1 MSTTEPRITVGVDGS
16 AGSTAAV
23 AWAAKLAALRHLEL
37 RIVHGLQL
45 TGVYYGGGVLG
56 AGAEALFDAIRT
68 DGERVV
74 ADARALAASIDK
86 DLAVTT
92 DLPNEP
98 PVPMLI
104 DESRRA
110 RLLVVGRTGTDGF
123 ADMLLGGTAASVVSH
138 AHGPVVVVRGRHD
151 SADVPESG
159 PVVVGVDGS
168 PNSEQAIA
176 VAFEEAA
183 LRGAPLIAL
192 HAWNDV
198 TYEDAFGSARILTQ
212 PESLEEDEERLL
224 GQRLAGWQEK
234 YPDVAIRRVLVRDRP
249 RHALLEV
256 SAEAQLVVVGS
267 RGRGG
272 FTGMLLGSTSQALV
286 QHARCPVLVVRPEPK
301 A

>member
-1 MSTTEPRITVGVDGS
+1 MTTTEPRITVGVDGS

-23 AWAAKLAALRHLEL
+23 AWAAKLASRRGFQLK
-37 RIVHGLQL
+37 IVHGLQVAGL
-45 TGVYYGGGVLG
+45 YYGGGMTGIG
-56 AGAEALFDAIRT
+56 AATLFEAVQA
-68 DGERVV
+68 DGERAI
-74 ADARALAASIDK
+74 ADARALATSIDK
-86 DLAVTT
+86 NLVVTT
-92 DLPNEP
+92 ELPNDP

-104 DESRRA
+104 DESRHA
-110 RLLVVGRTGTDGF
+110 RLLVVGRTGTGGF
-123 ADMLLGGTAASVVSH
+123 ADMLLGGTAASVAGH
-138 AHGPVVVVRGRHD
+138 AHCPVAVVRGRQE
-151 SADVPESG
+151 SAAVPETG

-176 VAFEEAA
+176 VAFEEAS
-183 LRGAPLIAL
+183 LRGVPLVAV

-234 YPDVAIRRVLVRDRP
+234 YLDVAVRRKLVRDRP
-249 RHALLEV
+249 RHALLEE
-256 SAEAQLVVVGS
+256 SKTAQLVVVGS

-286 QHARCPVLVVRPEPK
+286 QHASCPVLVVRPEPK

>member
-1 MSTTEPRITVGVDGS
+1 MSTTDPRITVGVDGS

-23 AWAAKLAALRHLEL
+23 AWAAKIASLRHLEL

-45 TGVYYGGGVLG
+45 AGVYYGGGVLG
-56 AGAEALFDAIRT
+56 AGAEALFDAIRA

-74 ADARALAASIDK
+74 ADARSLAASVDK
-86 DLAVTT
+86 DLVVTT
-92 DLPNEP
+92 NLPNDP

-104 DESRRA
+104 DESRHA

-138 AHGPVVVVRGRHD
+138 AHSPVAVVRGRAD
-151 SADVPESG
+151 STIPESG

-176 VAFEEAA
+176 VAFEEAS
-183 LRGAPLIAL
+183 LRGAPLTAL

-198 TYEDAFGSARILTQ
+198 TWEDAYGTARLLSQ

-234 YPDVAIRRVLVRDRP
+234 YPDVEIRRVLVRDRP
-249 RHALLEV
+249 RHALLEA
-256 SAEAQLVVVGS
+256 SAAAQLVVVGS

-272 FTGMLLGSTSQALV
+272 FSGLLLGSTSQALV
-286 QHARCPVLVVRPEPK
+286 QHAGCPVLVVRPEK
-301 A
+301 QA

>member
-16 AGSTAAV
+16 AGSAAAV
-23 AWAAKLAALRHLEL
+23 AWAATIASRRHLEL

-45 TGVYYGGGVLG
+45 AGLYYGGGLLG

-68 DGERVV
+68 DGDRAV
-74 ADARALAASIDK
+74 ADARSIASAIDQ
-86 DLAVTT
+86 DLVVATE
-92 DLPNEP
+92 LPDEP

-104 DESRRA
+104 DESGHA
-110 RLLVVGRTGTDGF
+110 RLLVVGRTGTGGF
-123 ADMLLGGTAASVVSH
+123 ADMLVGGTAASVASH
-138 AHGPVVVVRGRHD
+138 AHCPVAVVRGRHD
-151 SADVPESG
+151 GTVPVTG

-176 VAFEEAA
+176 VAFEEAS
-183 LRGAPLIAL
+183 LRGVPLVAV

-198 TYEDAFGSARILTQ
+198 TYEDVYGTARILTQ

-234 YPDVAIRRVLVRDRP
+234 YPDMEITRRLVRDRP
-249 RHALLEV
+249 RHALLEA
-256 SAEAQLVVVGS
+256 SAEAQRVVVGS

-272 FTGMLLGSTSQALV
+272 FSGMLLGSTSQALV
-286 QHARCPVLVVRPEPK
+286 QHASCPVLVVRPERTK
-301 A
+301 